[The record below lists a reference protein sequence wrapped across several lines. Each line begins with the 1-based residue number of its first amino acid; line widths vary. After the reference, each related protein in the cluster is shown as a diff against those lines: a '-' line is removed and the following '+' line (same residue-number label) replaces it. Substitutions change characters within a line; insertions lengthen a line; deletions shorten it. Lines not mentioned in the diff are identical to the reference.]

1 MGNNLTENREAVA
14 EPVKVKNKDILLLAD
29 VLPIMQ
35 EICALEEHRDWQH
48 DRMSNITQHLTWTP
62 GAHGPGRGMD
72 DAFAMLSEID
82 EEHEDKCKQY
92 ARLMKKAQ
100 KILNGIE
107 SHSMRTFV
115 LMKYVMDRPDTEIRD
130 ELNMGRRGFDR
141 ARRSIEEADNMASV
155 KWKEKYILV
164 KD

>member
-35 EICALEEHRDWQH
+35 EVCAIEERRDWQR
-48 DRMSNITQHLTWTP
+48 DRLSNITQHLTWTP
-62 GAHGPGRGMD
+62 GAHGPSRGMD

-82 EEHEDKCKQY
+82 EEHEEKCREY
-92 ARLMKKAQ
+92 TRLLKKAQ

-107 SHSMRTFV
+107 SRSMRTFV
-115 LMKYVMDRPDTEIRD
+115 LMKYVMDRPNTEICD
-130 ELNMGRRGFDR
+130 ELNMGRKGFER
-141 ARRSIEEADNMASV
+141 AKRSIEEADCMTAV